1 MTNTLAILKAHPLVA
16 ILRGV
21 RPMEVLDVAQ
31 VLIACGFRVIE
42 VPLNSPQPLESM
54 STLAASVGPGIVV
67 GAGTVLDIGQVD
79 ACAKAGASLILSPNM
94 HTGVVRHTVARG
106 LVSLPGVATASEGF
120 AALQAGA
127 HALKVFPADVLGV
140 ATLKA
145 WRAVFPQD
153 VAFFG
158 VGGIG
163 VDNLQSFRKAGA
175 CGAGLGSSLYVP
187 GVALYELARRAR
199 GLVAAWGAQ

>member
-1 MTNTLAILKAHPLVA
+1 M
-16 ILRGV
+16 
-21 RPMEVLDVAQ
+21 LDTA
-31 VLIACGFRVIE
+31 
-42 VPLNSPQPLESM
+42 
-54 STLAASVGPGIVV
+54 
-67 GAGTVLDIGQVD
+67 QVD
-79 ACAKAGASLILSPNM
+79 ACAQAGATLILSPNLNPA
-94 HTGVVRHTVARG
+94 VVRHTVARG
-106 LVSLPGVATASEGF
+106 LVSMPGVATASEGF
-120 AALQAGA
+120 AALDAGA

-163 VDNLQSFRKAGA
+163 PDNLQAFRKAGA

-187 GVALYELARRAR
+187 GIALDELARRAS
-199 GLVAAWGAQ
+199 GLVAAWEAR